1 MENLLKV
8 TNILEIISIILVT
21 IGLIIII
28 VPKKIKIINKL
39 KNILNPKETKIS
51 NKIANKI
58 FIGIFVLSVIILF
71 YKLGKV
77 PYGLH
82 VDEAGMAYDAWCLS
96 KHGVDRY
103 LNRLPVYLINFGGGQ
118 SALYAYLTAII
129 VRIAGML
136 NIFIIRLPAVLL
148 SLISLVLMYKMVQ
161 ENKENKEALIISV
174 LVTLCPW
181 FIMKARWGLDC
192 NLLSSMSIISIY
204 FLIKAIN
211 THKYRCFIIAGISF
225 GITLYTYAIS
235 YIILPIF
242 LISFLLP
249 MLLKHRVNIKEM
261 IIFSIPLAILAI
273 PLILLLLYN
282 NEFIGEVKLPFITIP
297 KLFNYRGSEIS
308 TLNMGENVSNI
319 FNILFISDFLVYNGF
334 GEVGT
339 LYKMSI
345 ILVIIGFI
353 ISVANL
359 FKRKQENKLLEGAF
373 IVLFL
378 STFACMLL
386 IKSPNINK
394 ANCIYMP
401 MIYFEMVG
409 IVFLSKYIKYFDI
422 LILCMMF
429 INFIFFISYY
439 YFDYVKVKQPFFEND
454 IIEIT
459 EYIEDKNDGKTIY
472 FYDRDLRQ
480 PYIYTL
486 FVNKTSPYKFNKSA
500 KNKGFSGY
508 RNYRF
513 YFPETIDKKAIY
525 ILDTDDN
532 KNIEDLESKGFYKKI
547 INKYC
552 ILYK

>member
-1 MENLLKV
+1 
-8 TNILEIISIILVT
+8 
-21 IGLIIII
+21 
-28 VPKKIKIINKL
+28 
-39 KNILNPKETKIS
+39 
-51 NKIANKI
+51 
-58 FIGIFVLSVIILF
+58 
-71 YKLGKV
+71 
-77 PYGLH
+77 
-82 VDEAGMAYDAWCLS
+82 
-96 KHGVDRY
+96 
-103 LNRLPVYLINFGGGQ
+103 
-118 SALYAYLTAII
+118 
-129 VRIAGML
+129 
-136 NIFIIRLPAVLL
+136 
-148 SLISLVLMYKMVQ
+148 
-161 ENKENKEALIISV
+161 
-174 LVTLCPW
+174 
-181 FIMKARWGLDC
+181 
-192 NLLSSMSIISIY
+192 
-204 FLIKAIN
+204 
-211 THKYRCFIIAGISF
+211 
-225 GITLYTYAIS
+225 
-235 YIILPIF
+235 
-242 LISFLLP
+242 
-249 MLLKHRVNIKEM
+249 
-261 IIFSIPLAILAI
+261 
-273 PLILLLLYN
+273 
-282 NEFIGEVKLPFITIP
+282 
-297 KLFNYRGSEIS
+297 
-308 TLNMGENVSNI
+308 
-319 FNILFISDFLVYNGF
+319 
-334 GEVGT
+334 
-339 LYKMSI
+339 MSI

-373 IVLFL
+373 IALFL
-378 STFACMLL
+378 STFVCMLL

-508 RNYRF
+508 KNYRF

>member
-28 VPKKIKIINKL
+28 APKKIKIINKL

-249 MLLKHRVNIKEM
+249 MLLKHKVNIKEM

-319 FNILFISDFLVYNGF
+319 FNILFISDLLVYNGF

-373 IVLFL
+373 IALFL
-378 STFACMLL
+378 STFVCMLL

-508 RNYRF
+508 KNYRF

>member
-21 IGLIIII
+21 VGLIIII
-28 VPKKIKIINKL
+28 APKKIKIINKL

-71 YKLGKV
+71 YKLGKI

-96 KHGVDRY
+96 EHGVDRY

-129 VRIAGML
+129 VRITGML
-136 NIFIIRLPAVLL
+136 NTFVIRLPAVLL
-148 SLISLVLMYKMVQ
+148 SLISLVLMYKMLQ
-161 ENKENKEALIISV
+161 ENKGNKEALIISV

-211 THKYRCFIIAGISF
+211 THKYRYFIIAGISF

-242 LISFLLP
+242 LIAFLLP
-249 MLLKHRVNIKEM
+249 MLLKHKVNIKEM
-261 IIFSIPLAILAI
+261 IVFSIPLAILAI

-282 NEFIGEVKLPFITIP
+282 NGIIGEVKLPFITIP
-297 KLFNYRGSEIS
+297 KLFNYRGTEIS
-308 TLNMGENVSNI
+308 TLNIGENVSNI

-373 IVLFL
+373 IALFL
-378 STFACMLL
+378 STFVCMLL

-401 MIYFEMVG
+401 MIYFEMIG
-409 IVFLSKYIKYFDI
+409 IIFLSKYIKYFDI

-459 EYIEDKNDGKTIY
+459 EYIEDKNNGKTIY

-508 RNYRF
+508 KNYRF

-525 ILDTDDN
+525 ILDIDDN
-532 KNIEDLESKGFYKKI
+532 KNIEDIDSKGFYKKI